1 MFFVFCREQS
11 AALLAAAGSA
21 FSIILVHIFIPR
33 KNNSSSQ
40 NVIDVKNA
48 KLSSET
54 KEDEGNKTK
63 EVINNVSLLSIL
75 NIKEVLKLLFLPQV
89 NLVLLQTE

>member
-1 MFFVFCREQS
+1 MAVLQYAR
-11 AALLAAAGSA
+11 AL
-21 FSIILVHIFIPR
+21 PR
-33 KNNSSSQ
+33 RGE

-54 KEDEGNKTK
+54 KEDEENKTK

-89 NLVLLQTE
+89 NLVLLQKFEIRYL